1 MAEKTKEQLQ
11 TAAEKAAQALQTV
24 TEKLEAAQ
32 KALDEKP
39 EDEKL
44 KKQVEG
50 LTKCVETAK
59 EKLNAAQD
67 AVKEAEETKGGADGG
82 ESTGGSFGED
92 KGTGGKKIRLKVRN
106 KTGRPTYYRA
116 GLCFGRV
123 DAEYEVTKGIADILQ
138 HDPWLVAE
146 EIK

>member
-11 TAAEKAAQALQTV
+11 TAAEKAAQALQV
-24 TEKLEAAQ
+24 VSEKLEAAQ
-32 KALDEKP
+32 KELTEKP

-50 LTKCVETAK
+50 LTKGVEAAK

-67 AVKEAEETKGGADGG
+67 AVKEAEKSGDG
-82 ESTGGSFGED
+82 TDAD
-92 KGTGGKKIRLKVRN
+92 KGSEGKKIRLKVRN

-116 GLCFGRV
+116 GLCFGQV
-123 DAEYEVTKGIADILQ
+123 DAEYEVAKGIADILLA
-138 HDPWLVAE
+138 DPWLIAE
-146 EIK
+146 EVK

>member
-11 TAAEKAAQALQTV
+11 TAAEKAAQALQV
-24 TEKLEAAQ
+24 VSEKLEAAQ
-32 KALDEKP
+32 KELTEKP

-44 KKQVEG
+44 KKKAEG
-50 LTKCVETAK
+50 LTAAVEAAK
-59 EKLNAAQD
+59 QKLDAAQT
-67 AVKEAEETKGGADGG
+67 ALKEAEKSGDG
-82 ESTGGSFGED
+82 TDAD
-92 KGTGGKKIRLKVRN
+92 KGSEGKKIRLKVRN

-116 GLCFGRV
+116 GLCFGQV

-146 EIK
+146 EVK